1 MTWYSWQMTLQE
13 LQEQLRHFA
22 QERDWEQF
30 HDPKNLSMALAGEIG
45 ELLEIFQWLSPEQ
58 SAAVM
63 ADPVQAE
70 AVRHEL
76 ADVFAYLLRLT
87 DVLQVDLAA
96 ALRTKIELNALRYP
110 ADQARGRSDKYHTYD
125 PPGANTAQGA

>member
-1 MTWYSWQMTLQE
+1 MTWYSWQMTLEE
-13 LQEQLRHFA
+13 LQEQLRRFA

-30 HDPKNLSMALAGEIG
+30 HDPKNLSMALAGEVG

-58 SAAVM
+58 STAVM
-63 ADPVQAE
+63 ADPARAE

-96 ALRTKIELNALRYP
+96 ALREKTELNSLRYP
-110 ADQARGRSDKYHTYD
+110 ADRARGRSDKYHSYG
-125 PPGANTAQGA
+125 PPGANTAQSA